1 MYNCIGDGTTA
12 VDLFLVGGGGSG
24 RYSGGGGGYTQTIR
38 KVPITLNNGYVIT
51 IGSGGN
57 ADENGGSS
65 SAFGYSVSGGKTGY
79 YDGGAGGSGGG
90 SGFRKQELAPAETG
104 GSDGSNGGAGQ
115 YNGGVG
121 QGRTTREF
129 GEATGKL
136 YAGGA
141 GGGGG
146 NNYGPASVC
155 YSGGPG
161 GAGGGGAG
169 GRMGDEGSAGE
180 ANTGG
185 GGGGTSGNHFAGGS
199 GIVIIR
205 NAR

>member
-90 SGFRKQELAPAETG
+90 SVFRKQELAPAETG

-141 GGGGG
+141 GGGG
-146 NNYGPASVC
+146 
-155 YSGGPG
+155 
-161 GAGGGGAG
+161 AG
-169 GRMGDEGSAGE
+169 GRMGSEGSTGE

-185 GGGGTSGNHFAGGS
+185 GGGGTSGLHFAGGS